1 MSRRLLAPGLAVVLA
16 LNCEGGGDAAVR
28 LDHAGYPLPAAA
40 TARRIVS
47 LSPSL
52 TELLFAIGA
61 GDRVVGRTRWC
72 TYPPEVRAIPSV
84 GDGLDPNLELILARA
99 PDVVV
104 FYHTGANAA
113 AIERLRQVGV
123 STISVRMDRLADVPV
138 AARLLGG
145 VLGTSRQGDSL
156 AAAFDAELQRRRS
169 VPADSGPAV
178 LVLTWDAP
186 PIVIGG
192 GSFLTELLALAGTHN
207 VFGDLPQ
214 PSVAVSL
221 EAIAA
226 RNPDILLL
234 AGSAPPA
241 FVDRPE
247 WQAVRAVRERR
258 FARVDGSE
266 YSWPSPRSLAA
277 ADGLAAAMGL
287 VRR

>member
-1 MSRRLLAPGLAVVLA
+1 
-16 LNCEGGGDAAVR
+16 
-28 LDHAGYPLPAAA
+28 
-40 TARRIVS
+40 VS

-72 TYPPEVRAIPSV
+72 TDPPEVASIPSV
-84 GDGLDPNLELILARA
+84 GDGLEPNLELILARE
-99 PDVVV
+99 PDLVV
-104 FYHTGANAA
+104 FYHTPANAM
-113 AIERLRQVGV
+113 AIERLREVGV
-123 STISVRMDRLADVPV
+123 ATISVRMDRLADVP
-138 AARLLGG
+138 AGAHLLGR
-145 VLGTSRQGDSL
+145 VLGVSSRADSL
-156 AAAFDAELQRRRS
+156 AAAFEAEFERRRRL
-169 VPADSGPAV
+169 PADSGPSV

-186 PIVIGG
+186 PIVIGA
-192 GSFLTELLALAGTHN
+192 GSFLTELLALAGAHN

-226 RNPDILLL
+226 RDPDVVLL
-234 AGSAPPA
+234 AGGAPPSFA
-241 FVDRPE
+241 ERPE

-266 YSWPSPRSLAA
+266 YSWPSFRWLSAV
-277 ADGLAAAMGL
+277 DGLAAALGS